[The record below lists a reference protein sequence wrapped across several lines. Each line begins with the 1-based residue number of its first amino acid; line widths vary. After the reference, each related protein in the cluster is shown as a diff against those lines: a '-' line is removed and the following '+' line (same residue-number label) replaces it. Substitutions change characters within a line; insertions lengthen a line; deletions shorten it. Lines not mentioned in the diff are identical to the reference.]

1 MSVDVGSDSDSDS
14 GSFYYLGAGG
24 ESKEEFIHNCKEME
38 EQAPV
43 LRSLTVEGIK
53 SGVLESCIAHF
64 VEALTKCTGLQE
76 LRWVEVNDK
85 NLKDSDSCR
94 VASESLAA
102 LAACHRV
109 LLSGGW

>member
-1 MSVDVGSDSDSDS
+1 MVPLAVDVDLTLSSDLEDSPVGSAASASDNMSVDVGSDSDSDS

-76 LRWVEVNDK
+76 LR
-85 NLKDSDSCR
+85 
-94 VASESLAA
+94 
-102 LAACHRV
+102 
-109 LLSGGW
+109 